1 MGRDVH
7 CPHPS
12 DMSVVAPFPGGVD
25 IDMSATGS
33 YRKAN
38 GEDLPQGRVGSADG
52 PGALDFQST
61 RRAPR
66 AGLKSPNLSS

>member
-7 CPHPS
+7 CPS
-12 DMSVVAPFPGGVD
+12 DMSVVAPVPGGVD
-25 IDMSATGS
+25 IDMSAAGS

-52 PGALDFQST
+52 PGAL
-61 RRAPR
+61 A
-66 AGLKSPNLSS
+66 AGTACWLEEPQLVVLK